1 MLTRVTAVEYVRP
14 MESGRTSP
22 LLVRCA
28 DGDGSIIEVVVKFSG
43 FCDQQQENLAMEAV
57 SACLAGDLRLPIPEP
72 VFVSI
77 PDEWAEVVPD
87 EARKQRIIQSSGV
100 AFGSRLVTGGYSAW
114 TPDTR
119 ISEAMVDTAAAIFT
133 FDAIAQNP
141 DRRSE
146 NPNCLVRGEN
156 IRIIDHELAFGHGVV
171 LGWRPPWTAGGL
183 NWLERKGAHIFRA
196 GLRRAAGIDYDAI
209 KAMWLNVDDN
219 RLTSYGAS
227 LPTEWATAAN
237 RVQSAL
243 NLIRSAQANIDACL
257 AEVKRVLS

>member
-28 DGDGSIIEVVVKFSG
+28 RDDGSIIEVVVKFSG

-57 SACLAGDLRLPIPEP
+57 SACLAGDLGLPIPEP
-72 VFVSI
+72 VFVH
-77 PDEWAEVVPD
+77 DDWAEVVPD
-87 EARKQRIIQSSGV
+87 DARKQRILGSSRV

-119 ISEAMVDTAAAIFT
+119 ISEAMVDIAAAIFT
-133 FDAIAQNP
+133 FDAISQNP
-141 DRRSE
+141 DRRSD

-171 LGWRPPWTAGGL
+171 IGWRPPWAAGGL
-183 NWLERKGAHIFRA
+183 NWLERKGAHIFRTD
-196 GLRRAAGIDYDAI
+196 LRRAAGIDYDGI
-209 KAMWLNVDDN
+209 KVKWLNVDDN
-219 RLTSYGAS
+219 RLTSYAAS
-227 LPTEWATAAN
+227 LPIEWAPATN

-243 NLIRSAQANIDACL
+243 NLIRSALANIDACL
-257 AEVKRVLS
+257 AEVQRVLS

>member
-28 DGDGSIIEVVVKFSG
+28 RDDASVVEVVVKFSG
-43 FCDQQQENLAMEAV
+43 FCDQREENLAMEAV
-57 SACLAGDLRLPIPEP
+57 AACLAADLGLPIPEP
-72 VFVSI
+72 FLVSI
-77 PDEWAEVVPD
+77 QDEWADLVPVA
-87 EARKQRIIQSSGV
+87 ERKSRILDSSRV
-100 AFGSRLVTGGYSAW
+100 AFGSRLVTGGYATW

-119 ISEAMVDTAAAIFT
+119 ISEGMADTAAAIFV
-133 FDAIAQNP
+133 FDAITQNP

-156 IRIIDHELAFGHGVV
+156 IRIIDHELAFGQGII
-171 LGWRPPWTAGGL
+171 LGWRPPWSVGGL

-196 GLRRAAGIDYDAI
+196 DLRRSGGVDYDAI
-209 KAMWLNVDDN
+209 KAMWLNVEDN
-219 RLTSYGAS
+219 RLKAYKGAV
-227 LPTEWATAAN
+227 PADWAAAAN

-243 NLIRSAQANIDACL
+243 DLIRNARTKIDACL
-257 AEVKRVLS
+257 AEIQRVLS